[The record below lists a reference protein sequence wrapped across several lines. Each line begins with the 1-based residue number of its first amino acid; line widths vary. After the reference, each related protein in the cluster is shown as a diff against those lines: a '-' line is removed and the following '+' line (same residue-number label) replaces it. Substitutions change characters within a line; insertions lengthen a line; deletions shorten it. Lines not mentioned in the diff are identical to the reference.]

1 MSQYLYFFT
10 WFLKIVGRGEVP
22 RLAHRDQLHYT
33 NAVLHESLRISCL
46 VFTALPH
53 YSTAEVSIGPYV
65 IPKGTVIIPSLMNVL
80 LDPDHFYD
88 PHTFNPS
95 RFLDADGV
103 FHPDDH
109 VVSFSI
115 GKRYCLGQSLAEK
128 EFFLFFVGIMQRF
141 DINPEPNQTLP
152 SYHIKD
158 SNSRGTIR
166 SAPSFNLI
174 LNERTN

>member
-1 MSQYLYFFT
+1 M
-10 WFLKIVGRGEVP
+10 
-22 RLAHRDQLHYT
+22 
-33 NAVLHESLRISCL
+33 
-46 VFTALPH
+46 
-53 YSTAEVSIGPYV
+53 
-65 IPKGTVIIPSLMNVL
+65 IIPSLMNVL
-80 LDPDHFYD
+80 LDRDHFYD

-95 RFLDADGV
+95 RFLDANGV

-152 SYHIKD
+152 SYHIND